1 MVLLPTSGTQR
12 LLELHELA
20 ASQPL
25 AAETLLAGGV
35 GIANQTRAARNVTQE
50 MLKVRILRTHSRL
63 ASRCLPLLLTPSP
76 VRLARME
83 PPHRATSHPIAQA
96 HVAPPPSRPL
106 PLRPSPVELPPL
118 RSDAVPNVGD
128 GDEEVSSS
136 VGIVHE

>member
-25 AAETLLAGGV
+25 AAEKLLAGGG
-35 GIANQTRAARNVTQE
+35 GIANQTRAARNATQE
-50 MLKVRILRTHSRL
+50 MLKVRILRMPSRL
-63 ASRCLPLLLTPSP
+63 SCCCSPLLLAPSP
-76 VRLARME
+76 VRLTRME
-83 PPHRATSHPIAQA
+83 PPHRATSRPNAQA
-96 HVAPPPSRPL
+96 HLAPRSRPS

-118 RSDAVPNVGD
+118 RSDALFNVGE

-136 VGIVHE
+136 GGIVHA